1 VIVCSGT
8 WAGERSNK
16 IEDFASKLVTCLKNH
31 IIPCWKSHWGGIS
44 HPPPNREAAPR
55 MANLGCPKMGISP
68 QALAVQMEN
77 RFYPLDLGGY
87 RIFGQTQIM
96 VGSKS
101 YIYIISIFYIICI
114 YIICYM
120 IYYINYIRD
129 IDIYI
134 ILLLV
139 YIWCI
144 YFKLHCIS
152 IKSYEIPFVGG

>member
-1 VIVCSGT
+1 
-8 WAGERSNK
+8 
-16 IEDFASKLVTCLKNH
+16 
-31 IIPCWKSHWGGIS
+31 
-44 HPPPNREAAPR
+44 